1 MKKQCEQLA
10 KEIEKVQNSKISEAE
25 STSRDS
31 KWNLNLK
38 LKETESEIT
47 KIDEIQLPPT
57 ESLKNYH
64 ECLLVCNECLQGYEE
79 TSFAPQF
86 STEPYFYVQSEPILE
101 HIKNF
106 CSFDPRPS
114 PSDPKLKGTEN
125 DFQYNKL
132 FFPIPGKNKLLS
144 FSFATGKIL

>member
-1 MKKQCEQLA
+1 MKKQCKQLA

-57 ESLKNYH
+57 
-64 ECLLVCNECLQGYEE
+64 
-79 TSFAPQF
+79 
-86 STEPYFYVQSEPILE
+86 
-101 HIKNF
+101 
-106 CSFDPRPS
+106 
-114 PSDPKLKGTEN
+114 
-125 DFQYNKL
+125 
-132 FFPIPGKNKLLS
+132 
-144 FSFATGKIL
+144 